1 MLERTPLFAES
12 WNVAWRKKPTGSLLT
27 DFNTTFNVID
37 NDRNYWAADPF
48 LFDYNDDIYI
58 FAELYD
64 YKLCRG
70 CIGYTKWNGKS
81 FDGWTKV
88 ITEEFHL
95 SYPFIFEYDGEI
107 YILPESGADNS
118 LFLYKAI
125 VFPSKW
131 KKERIIKQDI
141 IFADT
146 TPFIYDKHKYALTY
160 DVKEQGGFHITLLD
174 IENDTEKSLD
184 YLKNQELRRPAGRF
198 FEYNNSPVRPAQ
210 ICIND
215 YGEGLVFYNVTIDN
229 NQYTETEVERIT
241 PNNLSFSKKM
251 PLDGMHTYNSSD
263 EFEVI
268 DIKTRRLNL
277 KNLFYRFLSKLQRNT
292 K

>member
-1 MLERTPLFAES
+1 MKQTGKTKFTTDLF
-12 WNVAWRKKPTGSLLT
+12 
-27 DFNTTFNVID
+27 TFNIAKNGGKQTLTID
-37 NDRNYWAADPF
+37 GEVPT
-48 LFDYNDDIYI
+48 
-58 FAELYD
+58 E
-64 YKLCRG
+64 
-70 CIGYTKWNGKS
+70 YTK
-81 FDGWTKV
+81 T
-88 ITEEFHL
+88 I
-95 SYPFIFEYDGEI
+95 
-107 YILPESGADNS
+107 
-118 LFLYKAI
+118 
-125 VFPSKW
+125 
-131 KKERIIKQDI
+131 
-141 IFADT
+141 
-146 TPFIYDKHKYALTY
+146 
-160 DVKEQGGFHITLLD
+160 

-277 KNLFYRFLSKLQRNT
+277 KNLFYRFMSKLQR
-292 K
+292 KAK